1 MSTSTRAP
9 LALGGLLAAV
19 AVVVCSASDA
29 GAQPAPAPAAP
40 PPAPGDDAA
49 AAPAAPAPPTTADAT
64 PAPDGA
70 TAPVEGAATA
80 PDAAEAEGPA
90 PDAGATATASDDDV
104 VVVTEGGIFES
115 GLSGEGEAPGT
126 PAGPGGGAFGLE
138 LNGHVRGDLFVGKVR
153 HRDRAELKAAYG
165 EVGLQLRARG
175 GEHGAAFAELR
186 LREGQQLDERRLF
199 TELREAYVNAY
210 VGRLDLR
217 LGHQIVQW
225 GRASGLNPT
234 NNVTPIDLRIRSP
247 YEDDRR
253 LANAGARAF
262 LDLRP
267 VRLEGIWMPLY
278 RATELPPVESPWF
291 VTMGRT
297 EFPAPAL
304 ENGLF
309 AGKVHL
315 ELPAFEASASF
326 LHGYA
331 PMPGLVR
338 AGFGDVGAT
347 PEVFIARR
355 AYQHDVVGLDFSTT
369 IRDFIAV
376 RGEAAYRRPV
386 DRETGYHVP
395 SPDLQYVLGVDRDL
409 GPVSVILQYGGRY
422 VLDWEEHPPA
432 DANFD
437 LIQPDMQ
444 LDQELMDL
452 MGPLVD
458 EELAN
463 RNQILAQQTAELQ
476 HLLSARLEWLTLHET
491 LSLSVMG
498 MVDVTTEE
506 WLAYPK
512 VSYRISDQMTTS
524 VGGEIYSGPDGTL
537 LGLIDETLT
546 GGYAELR
553 VSF

>member
-9 LALGGLLAAV
+9 LTLGGHLALV
-19 AVVVCSASDA
+19 AVGVCFAPGA
-29 GAQPAPAPAAP
+29 GAQPAPAPVEVPAASP
-40 PPAPGDDAA
+40 AEPAPPPTADTPPAPG
-49 AAPAAPAPPTTADAT
+49 
-64 PAPDGA
+64 GA
-70 TAPVEGAATA
+70 TAPVAGAAA
-80 PDAAEAEGPA
+80 VPEAGDAAGPA
-90 PDAGATATASDDDV
+90 PDEARGAEAGEDDV
-104 VVVTEGGIFES
+104 VIVSEGGIFES
-115 GLSGEGEAPGT
+115 GATGDPEAPTTAAGAGT
-126 PAGPGGGAFGLE
+126 GAFGLE
-138 LNGHVRGDLFVGKVR
+138 LNGHVRGDLFVGKVP

-262 LDLRP
+262 VDLRP

-315 ELPAFEASASF
+315 ELPAFETSASL

-338 AGFGDVGAT
+338 AGFGEVGAP

-355 AYQHDVVGLDFSTT
+355 AYRHDVVGLDFSTT

-376 RGEAAYRRPV
+376 RGEAAYRRPI

-395 SPDLQYVLGVDRDL
+395 SPDLQYVLGVDRDV

-422 VLDWEEHPPA
+422 VFEWEEHPPA

-437 LIQPDMQ
+437 LVQPDMQ

-476 HLLSARLEWLTLHET
+476 HLLSGRLEWLTLHET

-512 VSYRISDQMTTS
+512 MSYRISDQMTTS
-524 VGGEIYSGPDGTL
+524 VGGEIYAGPDGTL
-537 LGLIDETLT
+537 LGLVDETLT

>member
-1 MSTSTRAP
+1 MSTSMRAP
-9 LALGGLLAAV
+9 LALGGLLALIAV
-19 AVVVCSASDA
+19 GVCLAPDA
-29 GAQPAPAPAAP
+29 GAQPAPAP
-40 PPAPGDDAA
+40 PAPGETPADPAPTEP
-49 AAPAAPAPPTTADAT
+49 APATEAPADAPP
-64 PAPDGA
+64 
-70 TAPVEGAATA
+70 PVEGAAAAPEAAAVEGAT
-80 PDAAEAEGPA
+80 PDAAA
-90 PDAGATATASDDDV
+90 DATASDDV
-104 VVVTEGGIFES
+104 VVVTEGGLFES
-115 GLSGEGEAPGT
+115 GLSGETETPGT
-126 PAGPGGGAFGLE
+126 PAGTAGSGFGLE

-153 HRDRAELKAAYG
+153 HRDRAELKAGYG

-175 GEHGAAFAELR
+175 GEHGAAFAEFR
-186 LREGQQLDERRLF
+186 LREGQQLDEQKLF
-199 TELREAYVNAY
+199 TELREAYVNVYA
-210 VGRLDLR
+210 GRLDLR

-253 LANAGARAF
+253 LANTGARAF
-262 LDLRP
+262 FDLRP

-297 EFPAPAL
+297 EFPTAEL
-304 ENGLF
+304 QNGLF

-315 ELPAFEASASF
+315 QLPAFEASASL

-338 AGFGDVGAT
+338 DGFADLGEP
-347 PEVFIARR
+347 PEVFLARR

-369 IRDFIAV
+369 IRDLLAV
-376 RGEAAYRRPV
+376 RGELAYRRPV
-386 DRETGYHVP
+386 DSETGYHVP
-395 SPDLQYVLGVDRDL
+395 SPDLQYVLGVDRDI
-409 GPVSVILQYGGRY
+409 GPVSVILQYAGRA

-437 LIQPDMQ
+437 LVQPDMQ
-444 LDQELMDL
+444 LDQDLMDL

-476 HLLSARLEWLTLHET
+476 HMLSGRLEWLTLHET

-498 MVDVTTEE
+498 MVNVTTEE

-512 VSYRISDQMTTS
+512 ASYRISDQMTTS
-524 VGGEIYSGPDGTL
+524 IGGEIYAGPDGTL
-537 LGLIDETLT
+537 LGLVDETMT
-546 GGYAELR
+546 AGYAELR